1 MPNKLDTIHALSR
14 LQKHIHE
21 LHDLRNTI
29 NAALA
34 KVRADNLA
42 QALTQKKHLKELK
55 DRYAVLEQE
64 ITILPPLDAA
74 EVLEPEFNYITTIE
88 NILTTTAELKRGAAI
103 GEENTDKRGAAIGE
117 ENTEALRAGL
127 VAFYD
132 GLRREMGK

>member
-1 MPNKLDTIHALSR
+1 MPQNKLDTIHALSR
-14 LQKHIHE
+14 LQKHISE

-103 GEENTDKRGAAIGE
+103 GEENT
-117 ENTEALRAGL
+117 EALRSGL

-132 GLRREMGK
+132 GLRRELGK